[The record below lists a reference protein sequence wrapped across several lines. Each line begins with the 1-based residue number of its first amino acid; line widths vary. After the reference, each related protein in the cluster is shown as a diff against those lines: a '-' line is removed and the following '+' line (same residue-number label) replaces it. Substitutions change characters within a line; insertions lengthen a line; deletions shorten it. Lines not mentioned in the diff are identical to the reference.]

1 MRPTVSVV
9 VPTFNRAGLVVN
21 ALESVY
27 AQTYRDYEVIVVDDG
42 STDDT
47 RHKLQPYMDRIR
59 YIYQDNQG
67 ASAARNAGI
76 KVARGEWI
84 STLDSDDMWLP
95 TKLERQFEA
104 LTELGGDFG
113 ACFTDCQF
121 AGDPSLHKTA
131 FELGGLDRA
140 QLFGIL
146 DNAMHYV
153 LARYPVIWIQSL
165 LVQKSLV
172 EELGRFDESI
182 VITQDTDLIFQL
194 ALKTKFCFVAEPL
207 VKVDRTPSR
216 QGGLIDLLRQGQDK
230 GFSDRERMYKK
241 WLGMSEVAD
250 PALRA
255 RILGLLRGLYS
266 DWMIRKIYQLSFPAM
281 FEKMKLAREIGVSN
295 LGIFSEL
302 TFRAGRRI
310 TRPFPRQDRIP

>member
-1 MRPTVSVV
+1 MNPTVSVV
-9 VPTFNRAGLVVN
+9 IPTFNRSECLISAVK
-21 ALESVY
+21 SVF
-27 AQTYRDYEVIVVDDG
+27 AQTYRDYEIIVVDDG

-59 YIYQDNQG
+59 YFYQENQG
-67 ASAARNAGI
+67 ASAARNTGI
-76 KVARGEWI
+76 KAARGEWI
-84 STLDSDDMWLP
+84 STLDSDDLWLP

-104 LTELGGDFG
+104 ITALGGDFG

-121 AGDPSLHKTA
+121 VGDPGLHKTA
-131 FELGGLDRA
+131 FELGGLDQAR
-140 QLFGIL
+140 LFGTL
-146 DNAMHYV
+146 DNVLHYV
-153 LARYPVIWIQSL
+153 LARHPVIWIQSL
-165 LVQKSLV
+165 LARKVLI

-194 ALKTKFCFVAEPL
+194 ALKTNFCFVAEPL

-216 QGGLIDLLRQGQDK
+216 QRGLMDLIFEGDDQ

-241 WLGMSEVAD
+241 WLGMSGVVD
-250 PALRA
+250 PALRN
-255 RILGLLRGLYS
+255 RVLGLLRGVYY

-281 FEKMKLAREIGVSN
+281 FKKMKLAREIGVSN
-295 LGIFSEL
+295 LSIFWEL

-310 TRPFPRQDRIP
+310 TRPFPRHDRVP